1 MVAILAFVSGKRKP
15 EFLNERALLEDL
27 MGRADQSGAPKRK
40 KPREGLY
47 WDVRYLVA
55 GAGFEP
61 AAFRL

>member
-1 MVAILAFVSGKRKP
+1 
-15 EFLNERALLEDL
+15 
-27 MGRADQSGAPKRK
+27 MGRADATGAPKRK

-47 WDVRYLVA
+47 WDITDFLVA